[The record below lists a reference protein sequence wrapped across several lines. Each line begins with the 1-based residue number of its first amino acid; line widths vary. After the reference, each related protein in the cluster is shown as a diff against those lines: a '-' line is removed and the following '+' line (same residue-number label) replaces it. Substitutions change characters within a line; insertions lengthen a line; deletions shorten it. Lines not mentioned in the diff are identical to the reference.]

1 LLRHWPTLLLNSIT
15 NLAISSLSSLSP

>member
-1 LLRHWPTLLLNSIT
+1 LLRHWPTLFLNSIT